1 MLADL
6 ITLIN
11 SLPSTVISNDQKFD
25 QVCVCAGGRGRLLM

>member
-11 SLPSTVISNDQKFD
+11 SLPGMVIGNDQKFD
-25 QVCVCAGGRGRLLM
+25 QAGVGGVNVVS